1 MSPSKKE
8 KKDPKKERWFF
19 KINTS
24 LVGLLIKL
32 LLLCWKNNS
41 YLETTIFIWT
51 NLLFIFPKIYGW
63 RVCNSLRVASNDE
76 SVLKEKQLVPIS
88 RFDTSYKRVMIV
100 CNIISSTFFLPMG
113 GLVVSLFFSLHHHN
127 CFVYSEYWQ
136 NKNM

>member
-8 KKDPKKERWFF
+8 KKRPQKRKMVFQDKYESSGTFDQIAF
-19 KINTS
+19 T
-24 LVGLLIKL
+24 V
-32 LLLCWKNNS
+32 CWKNNS

-63 RVCNSLRVASNDE
+63 RVCNSLRITSNDE

-113 GLVVSLFFSLHHHN
+113 GLVSLFFFPS
-127 CFVYSEYWQ
+127 SS
-136 NKNM
+136 

>member
-32 LLLCWKNNS
+32 LLLCVERITATS
-41 YLETTIFIWT
+41 RRQFSFET

-63 RVCNSLRVASNDE
+63 CVCNSLRVTSNDE

-113 GLVVSLFFSLHHHN
+113 GLVSLFFPFIIITVL
-127 CFVYSEYWQ
+127 YIQ
-136 NKNM
+136 RIARMKI

>member
-8 KKDPKKERWFF
+8 KKRPQKRKMVFQDKYESSGTFDQIAF
-19 KINTS
+19 T
-24 LVGLLIKL
+24 V
-32 LLLCWKNNS
+32 CWKNNS

-63 RVCNSLRVASNDE
+63 RVCNSLRVASNDK

-113 GLVVSLFFSLHHHN
+113 GLVSLFFFPS
-127 CFVYSEYWQ
+127 SS
-136 NKNM
+136 